1 MTKNGNTVYLLFG
14 LNLVFLSLIFSAFVF
29 IALSNSAWAKKSP
42 FIVVL
47 DPGHGG
53 KDSGAVDKK
62 GKKKYT
68 EKDIVLALAI
78 RTKRTLEDPTYS
90 KLLDRPLKVVLTR
103 DGDYE
108 VSLERRSE
116 IARNQKA
123 DLMLSLHVNSDPSKK
138 ARGFETYFLNNL
150 DFSSSSKLEEIENK
164 HSKKFADKNA
174 SLLIRS
180 IAADAMV
187 DESKAAA
194 VAIQESVIQELKR
207 EGINTPNRGVRQGM
221 FYVLLDAQVPSILV
235 ESFFITH
242 PKDLGFISEPENRQI
257 VATGIAKGILR
268 YLADK

>member
-1 MTKNGNTVYLLFG
+1 MAKNGNTVYLLFG
-14 LNLVFLSLIFSAFVF
+14 LNLVFLSLILIFPQ
-29 IALSNSAWAKKSP
+29 NPAWGKKSP
-42 FIVVL
+42 YIVVL

-53 KDSGAVDKK
+53 KDSGAIQQM
-62 GKKKYT
+62 GKKKYA

-78 RTKRTLEDPTYS
+78 RTRRTLVDPTYS

-103 DGDYE
+103 EGDYE
-108 VSLERRSE
+108 VSLEKRSE
-116 IARNQKA
+116 IARNLKA
-123 DLMLSLHVNSDPSKK
+123 NLMLSLHINSDPSKK
-138 ARGFETYFLNNL
+138 ASGFETYFLNNL

-164 HSKKFADKNA
+164 HSKKFSDKNA

-194 VAIQESVIQELKR
+194 IAVQESVIQELKK
-207 EGINTPNRGVRQGM
+207 EGIKTPNRGVRQGM

-242 PKDLGFISEPENRQI
+242 PKDLEFIREPENRQI
-257 VATGIAKGILR
+257 IATGIAKGILR
-268 YLADK
+268 YLTTK